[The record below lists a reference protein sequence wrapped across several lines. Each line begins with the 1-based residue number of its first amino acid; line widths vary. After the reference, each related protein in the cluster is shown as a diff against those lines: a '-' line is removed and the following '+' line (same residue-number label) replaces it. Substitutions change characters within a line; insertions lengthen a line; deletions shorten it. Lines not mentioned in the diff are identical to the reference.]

1 MKQFIYLI
9 ILINISI
16 IGFSQ
21 NKSSGTILDSKTKS
35 PLAGAVIK
43 MNGNANIIADKEG
56 KFSFSCEPAKEI
68 TVSFIG
74 YESKK
79 TIIKNCNES
88 LEIALIP
95 ISNRLE
101 DVEITASSNENKS
114 MLAQPVSITKL
125 GETEIKRGNGLFLDD
140 AINANVPGVTMQRRA
155 VSSGQQFNIRGYG
168 NGIGTTTRPNSNFDG
183 QGYKVYLNGI
193 PITDAEGITVMD
205 DIDFASIGNVE
216 ITKGPSGTLYGL
228 AIAGVVNLKTI
239 KPVKNTTSIGQD
251 ILIGSYGLRR
261 YTTQFQT
268 STDKSSLLINYG
280 RQNSDGYMN
289 HTASKK
295 DFVNLSLDY
304 QLNDKASLTVYG
316 GYSKSYDERGG
327 ELTLSQYANFDYSGN
342 PEYIKRNAHS
352 EVISFRGGIAHT
364 YAFSK
369 SISNTTTLF
378 GTGTSMNASSAGGWT
393 DKNPINYGL
402 RSTFDMHFQLK
413 GNYFLSGITG
423 IETQRQ
429 YAQIIGYNMVANPTD
444 PNAYWNIGAMRSNQ
458 STITGTSSYFTEW
471 TLTMPKD
478 LSITAG
484 LGISDMNIELNDKF
498 YVATNTNPTKFN
510 RSYTGMA
517 SPHIA
522 INKIINKH
530 VSVYASYSKGY
541 KAPVSSYFFIP
552 ATGKLNTDLKP
563 EIGEQFEIGTKGSVL
578 HDKLVYELA
587 IFNSFFTDK
596 MYAVAVPLSGSTTT
610 TAYSYIA
617 NGGKQNNK
625 GIELLL
631 KYSLYQSESGTIKS
645 IRPFANFTY
654 SNFKYEGYQ
663 FQKLN
668 TPATTISVA
677 DYDGKAVAGVSPV
690 VANAGVD
697 FSLQNGIYGNLNY
710 NYRDAFPITSDGV
723 NNTTSYSLLN
733 AKLGFQHKLGKNI
746 SADIFAGV
754 TNITGT
760 QYPFMVFVN
769 QLPDAYMPA
778 PYQAN
783 YFGGL
788 NIKYI
793 F

>member
-1 MKQFIYLI
+1 MKQFICLI
-9 ILINISI
+9 ILINIFI

-21 NKSSGTILDSKTKS
+21 NKSSGKIIDAKTKS
-35 PLAGAVIK
+35 TLAGAVIK
-43 MNGNANIIADKEG
+43 MNGKPNIIADKEG
-56 KFSFSCEPAKEI
+56 KFSFSCESGNEI
-68 TVSFIG
+68 IISYIG
-74 YESKK
+74 YDTKK
-79 TIIKNCNES
+79 VSIKNCNES
-88 LEIALIP
+88 IEIALTS
-95 ISNRLE
+95 ISNQLE
-101 DVEITASSNENKS
+101 DVEITASSNQNKS

-140 AINANVPGVTMQRRA
+140 AINANVPGVTMQRRG

-193 PITDAEGITVMD
+193 PVTDAEGITVMD
-205 DIDFASIGNVE
+205 DIDFASIGDVE

-239 KPVKNTTSIGQD
+239 KPIKNTTTIGQD
-251 ILIGSYGLRR
+251 VLIGSYGLRR
-261 YTTQFQT
+261 YTTHLQT
-268 STDKSSLLINYG
+268 STDKSALLLNYG
-280 RQNSDGYMN
+280 KQLSDGYMN
-289 HTASKK
+289 HTSSKK
-295 DFVNLSLDY
+295 DFLNLSLDY
-304 QLNDKASLTVYG
+304 QINGKASLAVYG

-369 SISNTTTLF
+369 SIANTTTLF
-378 GTGTSMNASSAGGWT
+378 ATGATMNASSAGGWT

-402 RSTFDMHFQLK
+402 RSTFDIHFQMK
-413 GNYFLSGITG
+413 NNFSLSGISG

-429 YAQIIGYNMVANPTD
+429 YAQIIGYNMAANLSR
-444 PNAYWNIGAMRSNQ
+444 PNDYWTIVGIRSNQ
-458 STITGTSSYFTEW
+458 STISGTSSYFTEW
-471 TLTMPKD
+471 NLSMPKD
-478 LSITAG
+478 LSLTAG
-484 LGISDMNIELNDKF
+484 LGISYMNIELNDK
-498 YVATNTNPTKFN
+498 YAVATKFN
-510 RSYTGMA
+510 TSYTGMA

-530 VSVYASYSKGY
+530 VSLYASYSKGY

-552 ATGKLNTDLKP
+552 TTGKLNTDLKP

-578 HDKLVYELA
+578 HDKLIYELA

-596 MYAVAVPLSGSTTT
+596 MYAVAVPLNGSTTT

-631 KYSLYQSESGTIKS
+631 KYSLYQSESGTIKL

-668 TPATTISVA
+668 SPATTISVA

-690 VANAGVD
+690 VSNAGVD
-697 FSLQNGIYGNLNY
+697 FSLHNGLYGNVSY
-710 NYRDAFPITSDGV
+710 NYRDAFPVTSDGV

-733 AKLGFQHKLGKNI
+733 AKLGYQHKLGKNF
-746 SADIFAGV
+746 SADISAGV

-778 PYQAN
+778 PYEAN
-783 YFGGL
+783 YFGGI